1 MTQRPRPIFS
11 AARFAA
17 LLAVTTLAQPAPAQT
32 APVQTGP
39 APPVTTLPQ
48 SPLPQSPLA
57 QRPASPALRRL
68 NLDSFEKVWTTIRD
82 KHWQKEPG
90 GLNWQAVHE
99 EFRPRVE
106 QAAATDGLGAEPS
119 GTDKVRGVLRE
130 MLGRLHQTHFNIL
143 PGSVYAAVGQDVPGE
158 AQAGIDLRVLDGEAI
173 VTRVYPGSP
182 AERQGVKPGWKIVSA
197 SGQGFDA
204 LIRQALSDP
213 SVHELTLTRSL
224 LARLTGDSGRQVH
237 AEFLDGAGKTVQMDL
252 ALTPPRGEAAVFG
265 NLPTQHV
272 WYESRVIADGGGGVG
287 YLGFNMFL
295 DLVRVMG
302 DFETSIKDCAKCRGL
317 VIDLRGNPGG
327 IGGMAMGMAG
337 FLVDMP
343 GERLGVMQ
351 TRDVSLNF
359 IINPRATVFNGPVAV
374 LMDAC
379 SASTAEIFAGG
390 LKDLGRA
397 HVFGTRSAAAALPSV
412 IERLPNGDGF
422 QYAVAN
428 YISAG
433 GKPLEGNGVEPDTE
447 VKLSRAALLAGHD
460 PVLDAALSWL
470 RSARAAGPAPATD
483 FRASASDSP
492 TPATHSPA
500 PAGDSLAPASESSAP
515 VGNSLAPATHSPALA
530 SDSPAPARDSNEAGD
545 SRLAQRSTR

>member
-1 MTQRPRPIFS
+1 
-11 AARFAA
+11 
-17 LLAVTTLAQPAPAQT
+17 
-32 APVQTGP
+32 
-39 APPVTTLPQ
+39 
-48 SPLPQSPLA
+48 
-57 QRPASPALRRL
+57 
-68 NLDSFEKVWTTIRD
+68 
-82 KHWQKEPG
+82 
-90 GLNWQAVHE
+90 
-99 EFRPRVE
+99 
-106 QAAATDGLGAEPS
+106 
-119 GTDKVRGVLRE
+119 
-130 MLGRLHQTHFNIL
+130 
-143 PGSVYAAVGQDVPGE
+143 
-158 AQAGIDLRVLDGEAI
+158 
-173 VTRVYPGSP
+173 
-182 AERQGVKPGWKIVSA
+182 
-197 SGQGFDA
+197 
-204 LIRQALSDP
+204 
-213 SVHELTLTRSL
+213 
-224 LARLTGDSGRQVH
+224 
-237 AEFLDGAGKTVQMDL
+237 
-252 ALTPPRGEAAVFG
+252 
-265 NLPTQHV
+265 
-272 WYESRVIADGGGGVG
+272 
-287 YLGFNMFL
+287 
-295 DLVRVMG
+295 
-302 DFETSIKDCAKCRGL
+302 
-317 VIDLRGNPGG
+317 
-327 IGGMAMGMAG
+327 
-337 FLVDMP
+337 
-343 GERLGVMQ
+343 MQ

-460 PVLDAALSWL
+460 PVLDAALSWI

-515 VGNSLAPATHSPALA
+515 VGNSLAHATHSPALA